1 MKKLKDKAP
10 NMKYQHWTYA
20 SFMLLLLVIT
30 KTVPIPATVDV
41 ITTLFEIATLAL
53 NQSKENR
60 GNGSP

>member
-1 MKKLKDKAP
+1 
-10 NMKYQHWTYA
+10 MKYQHWTYA

-60 GNGSP
+60 ANGSP